1 MSELDYYRSRFVE
14 EIGVSVVLKPGE
26 SLYGLM
32 KRFKKKFTKSGLG
45 VEMRDKAFYDKPS
58 TRKKKKRELAERR
71 RKREEAKLL
80 KVGARK
86 KSLLLKG
93 LGGRVKNG
101 SVTGVEGQ
109 DSSRSFEARGEN

>member
-45 VEMRDKAFYDKPS
+45 VEMRNKVFYDKPS
-58 TRKKKKRELAERR
+58 TRKRKKKELAARR
-71 RKREEAKLL
+71 KKREEAKLL
-80 KVGARK
+80 KVEDRK
-86 KSLLLKG
+86 RVMLLKG
-93 LGGRVKNG
+93 LGRRVKNG
-101 SVTGVEGQ
+101 SITGVERQ